1 MRKFNCVVLLAAAML
16 LGGCNILEWPLYV
29 LFGQSTSKVKA
40 EYTGLK
46 NQRIAI
52 IVATGPGINF
62 EYPYARTNVAL
73 ASAQVI
79 SKHVKKAQFV
89 DQDKIEAFQME
100 NLSWATLP
108 VETIALKFNA
118 TRILYLDLYHFTMHE
133 ENSVHLLRGQIR
145 SSARI
150 YEIDGDGKVV
160 YQTEISVKWPK
171 HGPRPM
177 SEATLARLQM
187 ETIVKFAERLARKFY
202 DHKASAK

>member
-1 MRKFNCVVLLAAAML
+1 MRKFNCTVLLAAAML

-79 SKHVKKAQFV
+79 GKYVKKAQFV
-89 DQDKIEAFQME
+89 NQDEIEAFQME

-108 VETIALKFNA
+108 VETIGLKFDA
-118 TRILYLDLYHFTMHE
+118 TRILYLDLYQFTMHE

-145 SSARI
+145 ASARV
-150 YEIDGDGKVV
+150 YEINGNRKAV
-160 YQTEISVKWPK
+160 YQTEISVEWPK

>member
-1 MRKFNCVVLLAAAML
+1 ML
-16 LGGCNILEWPLYV
+16 LGGCNILQWPLYV
-29 LFGQSTSKVKA
+29 LFGKGTTKVKA
-40 EYTGLK
+40 EYAGLK

-79 SKHVKKAQFV
+79 GKYVKNAQFV
-89 DQDKIEAFQME
+89 AQDKIEAFQME
-100 NLSWATLP
+100 NLDWATLP
-108 VETIALKFNA
+108 VETIGRKFDA

-133 ENSVHLLRGQIR
+133 ENSVHLLRGHIR
-145 SSARI
+145 SSARV
-150 YEIDGDGKVV
+150 YEINGSGKAV
-160 YQTEISVKWPK
+160 YQTDISVKWPE

-187 ETIVKFAERLARKFY
+187 ETIVKFAKLLACKFY
-202 DHKASAK
+202 DHKVTAK